1 MERGK
6 QVCKILKDIRKQ
18 IAEENDI
25 EFITSECQHK
35 GDCAGTCPKCEAEL
49 RYLESQLARRSAA
62 GFPARLAG
70 IALGMAVVAPSFT
83 SCDLTERGD
92 PYIPPL
98 DGDVPPEELPLGG
111 DPAVPDSVRLAAN
124 LVFAHIAHED
134 FMSEFTKSGWQ
145 QTAIHNVYPDS
156 SIGENIMESIN
167 GYVPIKMAVKDEK
180 IKYYRSYNAKDTIH
194 DYAILDFNYDPW
206 NNSLWIGN
214 LHDYLVAS
222 IDDKEMVCYGPVFS
236 QEWAPDAFLGKYV
249 FTHVDEETVNQWD
262 EQHNIKAE

>member
-70 IALGMAVVAPSFT
+70 IALGLAAVAPTLT
-83 SCDLTERGD
+83 SCDWRTTGD
-92 PYIPPL
+92 MTPPEL
-98 DGDVPPEELPLGG
+98 DGDIEELPLGG
-111 DPAVPDSVRLAAN
+111 DPAVSDSVHLGTN
-124 LVFAHIAHED
+124 LVFAIISHED
-134 FMSEFTKSGWQ
+134 FMAEFTKGGWM

-156 SIGENIMESIN
+156 SIGENIMESIT
-167 GYVPIKMAVKDEK
+167 GYTPIKMAVKDGK

-194 DYAILDFNYDPW
+194 DYAILDFNYAQW

-214 LHDYLVAS
+214 LHDYIVAS
-222 IDDKEMVCYGPVFS
+222 IDGTEMVCYGPVFS
-236 QEWAPDAFLGKYV
+236 QEWAPDAFWGKYV
-249 FTHVDEETVNQWD
+249 FAHVDEETVKGWD
-262 EQHNIKAE
+262 EQHIAEAE

>member
-49 RYLESQLARRSAA
+49 RYLESQLARRRAA

-70 IALGMAVVAPSFT
+70 VALGMAVVAPAFT

-92 PYIPPL
+92 PYMPPL
-98 DGDVPPEELPLGG
+98 DGDVPPEQLPSGG
-111 DPAVPDSVRLAAN
+111 DPAVPDSVRLATN

-134 FMSEFTKSGWQ
+134 FMSEFTKRGWL

-194 DYAILDFNYDPW
+194 DYAILDFNYDTW

-214 LHDYLVAS
+214 LHDYIVAS

>member
-18 IAEENDI
+18 IAEENGI

-70 IALGMAVVAPSFT
+70 IALGMAVVAPAFT

-92 PYIPPL
+92 PYMPPL

-134 FMSEFTKSGWQ
+134 FMSEFTKRGWQ

-194 DYAILDFNYDPW
+194 DYAILDFTYDQW
-206 NNSLWIGN
+206 SNNLWIGN
-214 LHDYLVAS
+214 LHDYIVAS

>member
-18 IAEENDI
+18 IADENDI
-25 EFITSECQHK
+25 EFVTSECQHK

-70 IALGMAVVAPSFT
+70 IALGVAVVAPAFT
-83 SCDLTERGD
+83 SCDLTDKGKPLAGD
-92 PYIPPL
+92 I
-98 DGDVPPEELPLGG
+98 PPEELPLGG

-134 FMSEFTKSGWQ
+134 FMPEFTKRGWQ

-214 LHDYLVAS
+214 LHDYIVAS

>member
-70 IALGMAVVAPSFT
+70 IALGMAVVAPLFT

-92 PYIPPL
+92 PYMPPL
-98 DGDVPPEELPLGG
+98 DGDVPPELPLGG

-134 FMSEFTKSGWQ
+134 FMPEFTKRGWQ

-214 LHDYLVAS
+214 LHDYIVAS

-236 QEWAPDAFLGKYV
+236 QEWAPDAFIGKYI
-249 FTHVDEETVNQWD
+249 FSHVDDDVVNGWD
-262 EQHNIKAE
+262 EQHTIKAE

>member
-35 GDCAGTCPKCEAEL
+35 GDCAGTCPKCEAEV
-49 RYLESQLARRSAA
+49 RYLETQLARRRAA

-70 IALGMAVVAPSFT
+70 VSLGIAAVAPALM
-83 SCDLTERGD
+83 SCDSRITGDAVIREEVGD
-92 PYIPPL
+92 P
-98 DGDVPPEELPLGG
+98 V
-111 DPAVPDSVRLAAN
+111 VQDSVRLCEN
-124 LVFAHIAHED
+124 LVFALISHDE
-134 FMSEFTKSGWQ
+134 FMPAFSKGGWI

-194 DYAILDFNYDPW
+194 DYAILDFSYDQW

-214 LHDYLVAS
+214 LHDYTVAS
-222 IDDKEMVCYGPVFS
+222 IDEKEMICYGPVFS
-236 QEWAPDAFLGKYV
+236 QEWAPDAFLGKYI
-249 FTHVDEETVNQWD
+249 FKHVSDDVVSEWD
-262 EQHNIKAE
+262 ELHKDKAE